1 MIISFRKVVKKQEI
15 REIKNFQ
22 KNQHALQLR
31 ARAEAVEV
39 NLQEDRKRIGKFKI
53 FMVNLIEE

>member
-39 NLQEDRKRIGKFKI
+39 NLQEDRKRIGTNILNFHGE
-53 FMVNLIEE
+53 FD